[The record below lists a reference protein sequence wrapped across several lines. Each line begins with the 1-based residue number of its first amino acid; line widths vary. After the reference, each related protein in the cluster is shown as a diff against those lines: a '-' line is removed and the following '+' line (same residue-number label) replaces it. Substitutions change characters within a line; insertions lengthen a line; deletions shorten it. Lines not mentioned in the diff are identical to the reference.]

1 MKHLSILAIC
11 GAVALSA
18 CTNGAGQ
25 SAGNPGYYRVSS
37 AQEAEVTYRMLD
49 SINSLRQARGLAPLQ
64 LNAELTAAAATH
76 SRDMSVQ
83 NRPWHFGSDGSSP
96 LVRAQRAGYTG
107 TLLGEDIAETYQT
120 EIETLGDWMKQ
131 VGTREVVLNP
141 AATDMGFAWYQEPTG
156 KLWWTI
162 VTGAGGGGYMPQMAM
177 AQ

>member
-1 MKHLSILAIC
+1 MKYLSILALC
-11 GAVALSA
+11 GVTALSA
-18 CTNGAGQ
+18 CSTGPAQTAG
-25 SAGNPGYYRVSS
+25 SPRLYRVE
-37 AQEAEVTYRMLD
+37 AGQEAEVTYRMLD
-49 SINSLRQARGLAPLQ
+49 SVNSLRQARGLAPLQ
-64 LNAELTAAAATH
+64 LNAALNAAAATH
-76 SRDMSVQ
+76 SRDMAVQ

-96 LVRAQRAGYTG
+96 LVRATRAGYSG

-141 AATDMGFAWYQEPTG
+141 AATDMGFAWFQESSG

>member
-11 GAVALSA
+11 GVVALSA
-18 CTNGAGQ
+18 CSSGTAPTVGG
-25 SAGNPGYYRVSS
+25 PGVYRIDAS
-37 AQEAEVTYRMLD
+37 QEAEVTYRMLD
-49 SINSLRQARGLAPLQ
+49 SVNSLRQARGLAPLQ
-64 LNAELTAAAATH
+64 LNAALTAAAATH
-76 SRDMSVQ
+76 ARDMSVQ

-107 TLLGEDIAETYQT
+107 TLLGEDISETYQT
-120 EIETLGDWMKQ
+120 EIETLGEWMKE

-141 AATDMGFAWYQEPTG
+141 AATDLGFAWFQEPTG

-162 VTGAGGGGYMPQMAM
+162 VTGAGGGGYMPQMVM